1 MNNMNDAIK
10 LENKIKTL
18 IKTLKINTIYN
29 THVEIFEVDN
39 NNLQNLIKKI
49 DELSVKINK
58 KNISNIVDKDNIIK
72 LNIETVKI
80 KQLELENENLKLKLE
95 LLKLSK

>member
-18 IKTLKINTIYN
+18 VKTLKINTVYN

-49 DELSVKINK
+49 DELSFKIINTKNNK
-58 KNISNIVDKDNIIK
+58 N
-72 LNIETVKI
+72 
-80 KQLELENENLKLKLE
+80 LELINENI
-95 LLKLSK
+95 